1 MTLKDKIAVI
11 TGGAGEIGLATAR
24 KFLDEGISGIL
35 LVDIEEEKLKSAI
48 EKLNG
53 KRVFYF
59 VADVSCAGS
68 SKAYID
74 KAIDKFGRIDI
85 LFLDAGKE
93 EAVKSLSKYQEE
105 VFDNVLGVHVKGVWL
120 GLKYAFPYMQK
131 YGGGSVI
138 INSSIE
144 GLKETTELMANTT
157 KKHSNLGSIRVKA
170 LEGKPNVIRINSI
183 FPKPLGNKL
192 IKPFDSVFSPN
203 TCGEVKKGYQQRI
216 PLEYYATNEDI
227 ARLVTFLG
235 SDDSKSISGAT
246 YMVDRRSRA

>member
-11 TGGAGEIGLATAR
+11 TGGSGEIGLATAR

-35 LVDIEEEKLKSAI
+35 LVDSEEEKLKSAV

-59 VADVSCAGS
+59 VADISCPGA
-68 SKAYID
+68 SKAYIN

-93 EAVKSLSKYQEE
+93 EVDQSLTEFQED
-105 VFDNVLGVHVKGVWL
+105 VFDNVLGVHIKGVWL
-120 GLKYAFPYMQK
+120 GFKYALPYMQK

-144 GLKETTELMANTT
+144 GLNETTQLMANTT
-157 KKHSNLGSIRVKA
+157 KRHSALGSIRVKA
-170 LEGKPNVIRINSI
+170 LEGNPNVIRVNSI
-183 FPKPLGNKL
+183 FPQPLGNKL
-192 IKPFDSVFSPN
+192 IKSSDSFFSPR
-203 TCGEVKKGYQQRI
+203 TCDEFKKGYQQRI
-216 PLEYYATNEDI
+216 PLECYATNEDI
-227 ARLVTFLG
+227 AGLVTFLG
-235 SDDSKSISGAT
+235 SDDSKYISGAT
-246 YMVDRRSRA
+246 YVVDRRSRV

>member
-1 MTLKDKIAVI
+1 MTLRDKIAVI
-11 TGGAGEIGLATAR
+11 TGGAGDIGLATAR

-53 KRVFYF
+53 GRVFYF
-59 VADVSCAGS
+59 VADVSNAGA

-93 EAVKSLSKYQEE
+93 EEVKSLTDYQEE
-105 VFDNVLGVHVKGVWL
+105 VFDNVLGVHVKGIWL

-138 INSSIE
+138 INSSTD
-144 GLKETTELMANTT
+144 GLKETTQLMANTT
-157 KKHSNLGSIRVKA
+157 KNHCVLREIRVKP
-170 LEGKPNVIRINSI
+170 LEGKPNLIRVNSI
-183 FPKPLGNKL
+183 LPKRQGNKF
-192 IKPFDSVFSPN
+192 IKSSDSIFSPW
-203 TCGEVKKGYQQRI
+203 TCDEVKKGYQQRI
-216 PLEYYATNEDI
+216 PLECYATNEDI
-227 ARLVTFLG
+227 AGLVTFLG
-235 SDDSKSISGAT
+235 SDDSKYISGAT
-246 YMVDRRSRA
+246 YVVDRRSRV